1 MLHLQSTLIIYKP
14 FFIMK
19 TNKILL
25 KSMILVSSLAFL
37 ASCGDDDTVSL
48 PPIGGY
54 NSADEVGAADLV
66 AHWPLDG
73 NGIESKSNTSP
84 SNTVGATYEVG
95 AKGQGLKLANGYLAY
110 PEIAAL
116 SSTMPSMTI
125 SLWAKV
131 TNNGGEGANGRPT
144 MLFNLDRPNSWS
156 GNINLMAETGWYAST
171 NDTLVMKGLVNIK
184 NGMDSNNQ
192 DVINSP
198 KPNAADLAD
207 GHTGNANKN
216 GGKWAHYVATWDAPT
231 GKFVLYANG
240 QKISNSKFEVR
251 GGGAALPLNFFTPTK
266 PIIGTFSTVVSG
278 TPDAWQ
284 TPAQANIDEIRVYKK
299 ALVASDVKAL
309 YDLEAAGR

>member
-1 MLHLQSTLIIYKP
+1 
-14 FFIMK
+14 MK

-25 KSMILVSSLAFL
+25 KSMIALSSVAFM
-37 ASCGDDDTVSL
+37 ASCSSDNGPSL

-54 NSADEVGAADLV
+54 NSADEVGALDLV
-66 AHWPLDG
+66 AYWPLNG
-73 NGIESKSNTSP
+73 NGVESKSNTSP
-84 SNTVGATYEVG
+84 SNTVGATYELG
-95 AKGQGLKLANGYLAY
+95 AKGQGLKLANGYLAF

-116 SSTMPSMTI
+116 GTTMESMTI

-131 TNNGGEGANGRPT
+131 TNNGGAGSTTGRPT

-184 NGMDSNNQ
+184 NGADSNNQ

-198 KPNAADLAD
+198 KPSAADLAD

-216 GGKWAHYVATWDAPT
+216 GGKWAHYVATWDAPS

-240 QKISNSKFEVR
+240 QKISNSKYEVR
-251 GGGAALPLNFFTPTK
+251 GGGSALPLNFFTPTK
-266 PIIGTFSTVVSG
+266 PIIGTFGTVVSG

-284 TPAQANIDEIRVYKK
+284 TPAEANIDEIRVYKK
-299 ALVASDVKAL
+299 VLIPADVNAL
-309 YDLEAAGR
+309 YELELAGR